1 MTIFCHWY
9 NKEISVMDQNN
20 LVFFILKRLYSTRN
34 SMTYKSIVW
43 QNVSDF
49 FLEIYFE
56 NVIFN
61 SNWHEVGYFYLLVL
75 FGLDFVSLILAKTF
89 QTFGR

>member
-20 LVFFILKRLYSTRN
+20 LVFILKRLYSTRN

-61 SNWHEVGYFYLLVL
+61 SNWHEVRYFYLLVL

-89 QTFGR
+89 